1 MPDVMLKLENLSF
14 SYRDSAG
21 PHEYRFDLSVELG
34 MIAGL
39 TGRSGSGK
47 STCLDLIAGFLQPSG
62 GRLEIGGKDVLP
74 LPPGERPVTILF
86 QHNNLFDHLSAGDN
100 VGLGVN
106 PSLRLSAQE
115 KTAVMSALDRVGL
128 ASLAKAPA
136 RRLSGGERQRVAL
149 ARSLVRQRPV
159 LLLDEPF
166 SALDAETRSEMLD
179 LVREIV
185 SDNNLAAL
193 MVTHDVRDCERVAE
207 RRYKIENDSVTLV
220 D

>member
-1 MPDVMLKLENLSF
+1 MLKLDNLSF
-14 SYRDSAG
+14 RYRDGGALHDYG
-21 PHEYRFDLSVELG
+21 FDLAVEAG

-47 STCLDLIAGFLQPSG
+47 STCLDLIAGFLQPTG
-62 GRLEIGGKDVLP
+62 GVLEIDGVDMIP
-74 LPPGERPVTILF
+74 LSPGERPVTILF
-86 QHNNLFDHLSAGDN
+86 QQNNLFDHLSAGDN
-100 VGLGVN
+100 VGLGLN
-106 PSLRLSAQE
+106 PSLRLDGAE
-115 KTAVMSALDRVGL
+115 KAAVAAALERVGL
-128 ASLAKAPA
+128 AALSAAPT

-149 ARSLVRQRPV
+149 ARCLARKRPV

-166 SALDAETRSEMLD
+166 NALDADTRGDMLS

-193 MVTHDVRDCERVAE
+193 MVTHDVRDCERVAD
-207 RRYKIENDSVTLV
+207 RHYKLEDDRVVLV

>member
-1 MPDVMLKLENLSF
+1 MLKLENLTF
-14 SYRDSAG
+14 RYRDADAL
-21 PHEYRFDLSVELG
+21 HEYHFDLDVGPG

-62 GRLEIGGKDVLP
+62 GVLEIAGRDVLA
-74 LPPGERPVTILF
+74 LPPGARPVTILF
-86 QHNNLFDHLSAGDN
+86 QQNNLFDHLSAADN
-100 VGLGVN
+100 VGLGLN
-106 PSLRLSAQE
+106 PSLRLNAAE
-115 KTAVMSALDRVGL
+115 KDAVASALARVGL
-128 ASLAKAPA
+128 AAQAAAPA
-136 RRLSGGERQRVAL
+136 KRLSGGERQRVAL
-149 ARSLVRQRPV
+149 ARCLVRNRPV

-166 SALDAETRSEMLD
+166 SALDAETRGEMLE

-193 MVTHDVRDCERVAE
+193 MVTHDARDCERIAD
-207 RRYKIENDSVTLV
+207 RQYKIENDRTVQV